1 MAAGSISAVFE
12 AGLKVP
18 NNISVV
24 GFDDIPLA
32 SQVWPPLTTVQ
43 QPIYKIAEIATNMLI
58 GLLKGETI
66 IDLKQEVE
74 TALVIRK
81 STAAIA

>member
-1 MAAGSISAVFE
+1 VA
-12 AGLKVP
+12 
-18 NNISVV
+18 

-32 SQVWPPLTTVQ
+32 SHIWPPLTTVQ
-43 QPIYKIAEIATNMLI
+43 QPIYEIAKLATNMPI

-66 IDLKQEVE
+66 IDLKQEVG